1 VVFAKIGKLISGR
14 KFPVLRQSAIRL
26 AQCHKLVPCIQ
37 RGRDD
42 YHEYAPPYPGREPGM
57 IDTYATER
65 SRKRRIFF
73 GWYMVAASIVTNTIF
88 SAAYFQGFGVL
99 ILPIERTFGWDRW
112 VISAAMSLRQLES
125 GIVSPAVGF
134 LLDRF
139 SARKLIFWSAVISG
153 IGFIGLGFTTGIVT
167 FFLCFVVIS
176 LGASGVSHAVTW
188 PVIISR
194 WFRRNRGL
202 ATGLAVTGPIFGSPL
217 VILNTQIEEAYGWR
231 VVLFGYGALVLV
243 GVTLLSML
251 VRDRPEPYGLR
262 PDGDPPE
269 ESASAERS
277 SGPSRRRMDAGL
289 TLRAVFRTK
298 EFWLFTSYLSGTFA
312 VNSAVQGHMIPYFQ
326 QDIGLSA
333 AWAAVVMSMV
343 FIISGIGRIG
353 GGYLLDRIDYRLVL
367 AVVAAMMGFAL
378 LYLQVVAV
386 KTVWATLPF
395 ALLFGV
401 SFGCL
406 VPMRG
411 AVGSIMFGTRA
422 IGQVLGLLQG
432 GPIAAGVIGP
442 LVMGLIFD
450 LHGNYSAAIWG
461 LIAISA
467 FMMPLS
473 LAMASP
479 AELAE
484 RIGQQ
489 RN

>member
-1 VVFAKIGKLISGR
+1 MIETHATEKSGR
-14 KFPVLRQSAIRL
+14 
-26 AQCHKLVPCIQ
+26 
-37 RGRDD
+37 
-42 YHEYAPPYPGREPGM
+42 
-57 IDTYATER
+57 
-65 SRKRRIFF
+65 RRIFY
-73 GWYMVAASIVTNTIF
+73 GWYIVAASVAANTIF

-99 ILPIERTFGWDRW
+99 ILPLERTFGWDRW
-112 VISAAMSLRQLES
+112 VVSAAMSLRQLES

-153 IGFIGLGFTTGIVT
+153 VGFIGLGFTTGIVT
-167 FFLCFVVIS
+167 FFLFFVVIS

-202 ATGLAVTGPIFGSPL
+202 ATGLAVTGPIFGSPF
-217 VILNTQIEEAYGWR
+217 VIMNTQIEEAYGWR

-262 PDGDPPE
+262 PDDDPPE
-269 ESASAERS
+269 DSASIEHSTGS
-277 SGPSRRRMDAGL
+277 SPRRTDAGL

-312 VNSAVQGHMIPYFQ
+312 VNSAVQAHMIPYFQ
-326 QDIGLSA
+326 QDIGLTA
-333 AWAAVVMSMV
+333 ALAAVVMSMV

-353 GGYLLDRIDYRLVL
+353 GGYLLDRMDYRLVL

-395 ALLFGV
+395 VLTFGV

-422 IGQVLGLLQG
+422 IGGVLGLLQG
-432 GPIAAGVIGP
+432 GSIA
-442 LVMGLIFD
+442 
-450 LHGNYSAAIWG
+450 
-461 LIAISA
+461 
-467 FMMPLS
+467 
-473 LAMASP
+473 
-479 AELAE
+479 
-484 RIGQQ
+484 
-489 RN
+489 

>member
-1 VVFAKIGKLISGR
+1 
-14 KFPVLRQSAIRL
+14 
-26 AQCHKLVPCIQ
+26 
-37 RGRDD
+37 
-42 YHEYAPPYPGREPGM
+42 M
-57 IDTYATER
+57 IDTHATEKSAKIR
-65 SRKRRIFF
+65 RRIFY
-73 GWYMVAASIVTNTIF
+73 GWYIVAASVVTNTIF

-153 IGFIGLGFTTGIVT
+153 VGFIGLGFTTGIVT

-202 ATGLAVTGPIFGSPL
+202 ATGLAVTGPIFGSPI
-217 VILNTQIEEAYGWR
+217 VILNTQIEEALGWR
-231 VVLFGYGALVLV
+231 VVLVGYGALVLA

-269 ESASAERS
+269 EGASTERPAGS
-277 SGPSRRRMDAGL
+277 SLLRTDAGL
-289 TLRAVFRTK
+289 TLRAVLRTK

-326 QDIGLSA
+326 QDIGLTA

-353 GGYLLDRIDYRLVL
+353 GGYLMDRTDYRVVL
-367 AVVAAMMGFAL
+367 AVVAGMMGFSL
-378 LYLQVVAV
+378 LYLQVVGV

-395 ALLFGV
+395 ALGFGV

-422 IGQVLGLLQG
+422 IGKVLGILQG
-432 GPIAAGVIGP
+432 GPIAAGVVGP
-442 LVMGLIFD
+442 MIMGLIFD
-450 LHGNYSAAIWG
+450 LHGNYSVAIWG
-461 LIAISA
+461 LIVVSA
-467 FMMPLS
+467 LMMPLS

-479 AELAE
+479 AELAK

-489 RN
+489 RICDKGSQR

>member
-1 VVFAKIGKLISGR
+1 MINTHATEKSGR
-14 KFPVLRQSAIRL
+14 
-26 AQCHKLVPCIQ
+26 
-37 RGRDD
+37 
-42 YHEYAPPYPGREPGM
+42 
-57 IDTYATER
+57 
-65 SRKRRIFF
+65 RRIFY
-73 GWYMVAASIVTNTIF
+73 GWYMVAASVAANTIF

-99 ILPIERTFGWDRW
+99 ILPIERAFGWDRW
-112 VISAAMSLRQLES
+112 VISAALSLRQLES

-153 IGFIGLGFTTGIVT
+153 VGFIGLGFTTGIVT

-231 VVLFGYGALVLV
+231 VVLFGYGALILV

-269 ESASAERS
+269 ESASVEHSTGALQ
-277 SGPSRRRMDAGL
+277 RRTDAGL
-289 TLRAVFRTK
+289 TLHAVFRTK

-326 QDIGLSA
+326 QDIGLTA

-343 FIISGIGRIG
+343 FVISGIGRIG
-353 GGYLLDRIDYRLVL
+353 GGYLLDRMDYRLVL
-367 AVVAAMMGFAL
+367 AVVAAMMGIGL

-386 KTVWATLPF
+386 KTVWATFPF
-395 ALLFGV
+395 AAMFGV

-422 IGQVLGLLQG
+422 IGKILGLLQG

-442 LVMGLIFD
+442 MVMGLIFD

-467 FMMPLS
+467 LMVPLS

-479 AELAE
+479 AELAR
-484 RIGQQ
+484 RIEQQ
-489 RN
+489 RM

>member
-1 VVFAKIGKLISGR
+1 MIDIHATEKSGR
-14 KFPVLRQSAIRL
+14 
-26 AQCHKLVPCIQ
+26 
-37 RGRDD
+37 
-42 YHEYAPPYPGREPGM
+42 
-57 IDTYATER
+57 
-65 SRKRRIFF
+65 RRIFF

-99 ILPIERTFGWDRW
+99 IIPIERTFGWDRW

-153 IGFIGLGFTTGIVT
+153 VGFIGLGFTTGIVT
-167 FFLCFVVIS
+167 FFLFFVVIS

-231 VVLFGYGALVLV
+231 VVLFAYGAVILV

-262 PDGDPPE
+262 PDGDPLE
-269 ESASAERS
+269 EGASIEHS
-277 SGPSRRRMDAGL
+277 SGSSRRRTDAGL
-289 TLRAVFRTK
+289 TVRAVLRTK
-298 EFWLFTSYLSGTFA
+298 EFWLFTSYLSGCFA
-312 VNSAVQGHMIPYFQ
+312 VNSAVQVHMIPYLQ
-326 QDIGLSA
+326 QDIGFTA
-333 AWAAVVMSMV
+333 TWAAVVMTIV

-353 GGYLLDRIDYRLVL
+353 GGYLLDRMDYRLVL

-395 ALLFGV
+395 ALMFGV

-411 AVGSIMFGTRA
+411 AVGSIMFGTRT
-422 IGQVLGLLQG
+422 IGGILGLLQG

-450 LHGNYSAAIWG
+450 LNGNYSTAIWG
-461 LIAISA
+461 LIVISA

-479 AELAE
+479 VELAN
-484 RIGQQ
+484 RIEQQ
-489 RN
+489 PIGDKGS

>member
-1 VVFAKIGKLISGR
+1 MTTNKMPAHPHL
-14 KFPVLRQSAIRL
+14 
-26 AQCHKLVPCIQ
+26 
-37 RGRDD
+37 
-42 YHEYAPPYPGREPGM
+42 EPSLT
-57 IDTYATER
+57 DPHATEK
-65 SRKRRIFF
+65 SGKKGRIFF
-73 GWYMVAASIVTNTIF
+73 GWYMVAASVVANTIF

-153 IGFIGLGFTTGIVT
+153 TGFIGLGFTSGIVT

-202 ATGLAVTGPIFGSPL
+202 ATGLAVTGPIFGSPI

-231 VVLFGYGALVLV
+231 IVLFGYGILILV
-243 GVTLLSML
+243 GITLLSML

-269 ESASAERS
+269 DSATTEHPA
-277 SGPSRRRMDAGL
+277 GTSRRRTDAGL
-289 TLRAVFRTK
+289 TLHAVFRTK

-312 VNSAVQGHMIPYFQ
+312 VNSAVQAHMIPYFQ
-326 QDIGLSA
+326 QDIGLTA

-353 GGYLLDRIDYRLVL
+353 GGYLLDRLDYRLVL
-367 AVVAAMMGFAL
+367 AVVAAMMGVGL
-378 LYLQVVAV
+378 LYLQVVPV

-395 ALLFGV
+395 AVMFGI

-411 AVGSIMFGTRA
+411 AVGSIMFGTRT
-422 IGQVLGLLQG
+422 IGGILGLLQG

-442 LVMGLIFD
+442 LVMGMIFD
-450 LHGNYSAAIWG
+450 LNGNYSTALWG
-461 LIAISA
+461 LIVISA
-467 FMMPLS
+467 LMIPMS
-473 LAMASP
+473 LAMGSP
-479 AELAE
+479 AELAR
-484 RIGQQ
+484 RIGASDSAS
-489 RN
+489 RC

>member
-1 VVFAKIGKLISGR
+1 
-14 KFPVLRQSAIRL
+14 
-26 AQCHKLVPCIQ
+26 
-37 RGRDD
+37 
-42 YHEYAPPYPGREPGM
+42 M
-57 IDTYATER
+57 IDTHATEKSAKIR
-65 SRKRRIFF
+65 RRIFY
-73 GWYMVAASIVTNTIF
+73 GWYMVAASVVTNTIF

-153 IGFIGLGFTTGIVT
+153 VGFIGLGFTTGIVT

-202 ATGLAVTGPIFGSPL
+202 ATGLAVTGPIFGSPI
-217 VILNTQIEEAYGWR
+217 VILNTQIEEALGWR
-231 VVLFGYGALVLV
+231 VVLVGYGALVLA

-269 ESASAERS
+269 EGASTERPAGS
-277 SGPSRRRMDAGL
+277 SLLRTDAGL
-289 TLRAVFRTK
+289 TLRAVLRTK

-312 VNSAVQGHMIPYFQ
+312 VTSAVQGHMIPYFQ
-326 QDIGLSA
+326 QDIGLTA

-353 GGYLLDRIDYRLVL
+353 GGYLMDRTDYRVVL
-367 AVVAAMMGFAL
+367 AVVAGMMGFSL
-378 LYLQVVAV
+378 LYLQVVGV

-395 ALLFGV
+395 ALGFGV

-422 IGQVLGLLQG
+422 IGKVLGILQG
-432 GPIAAGVIGP
+432 GPIAAGVVGP
-442 LVMGLIFD
+442 MIMGLIFD

-461 LIAISA
+461 LIVVSA
-467 FMMPLS
+467 LMMPLS

-479 AELAE
+479 AELAK

-489 RN
+489 RI

>member
-1 VVFAKIGKLISGR
+1 LSDTHTTEKSGK
-14 KFPVLRQSAIRL
+14 KRQ
-26 AQCHKLVPCIQ
+26 P
-37 RGRDD
+37 
-42 YHEYAPPYPGREPGM
+42 
-57 IDTYATER
+57 
-65 SRKRRIFF
+65 IFF
-73 GWYMVAASIVTNTIF
+73 GWYMVAASIAANTIF

-99 ILPIERTFGWDRW
+99 IIPIELTFGWDRW

-125 GIVSPAVGF
+125 GIVSPLVGF

-139 SARKLIFWSAVISG
+139 SARRLIFWSAVISG

-167 FFLCFVVIS
+167 FFLFFVVIS

-231 VVLFGYGALVLV
+231 VVLFGYGALILV

-269 ESASAERS
+269 EGVSTERL
-277 SGPSRRRMDAGL
+277 SGALRRRTDAGL
-289 TLRAVFRTK
+289 TLRAVLRTK

-312 VNSAVQGHMIPYFQ
+312 VNSAVQLHMIPYFQ
-326 QDIGLSA
+326 QDIGFTA
-333 AWAAVVMSMV
+333 TWAAVVMSMV
-343 FIISGIGRIG
+343 FIVSGIGRIG
-353 GGYLLDRIDYRLVL
+353 GGYLLDRMDYRLVL

-378 LYLQVVAV
+378 LYLQVMPV
-386 KTVWATLPF
+386 KTVSATLPF
-395 ALLFGV
+395 ALMFGV

-411 AVGSIMFGTRA
+411 AVGSIMFGTRT

-442 LVMGLIFD
+442 FVMGIIFD
-450 LHGNYSAAIWG
+450 LNGNYSVAIWG
-461 LIAISA
+461 LIVISA
-467 FMMPLS
+467 LMVPLS

-479 AELAE
+479 AALAK
-484 RIGQQ
+484 RIGAAADG
-489 RN
+489 R

>member
-1 VVFAKIGKLISGR
+1 MIAAHIEKSGR
-14 KFPVLRQSAIRL
+14 
-26 AQCHKLVPCIQ
+26 
-37 RGRDD
+37 
-42 YHEYAPPYPGREPGM
+42 
-57 IDTYATER
+57 
-65 SRKRRIFF
+65 RRIFF
-73 GWYMVAASIVTNTIF
+73 GWYMVAASVAANTIF

-99 ILPIERTFGWDRW
+99 IVPIERTFGWDRW

-153 IGFIGLGFTTGIVT
+153 AGFIGLGFTTGIVT
-167 FFLCFVVIS
+167 FFLFFVVIS

-231 VVLFGYGALVLV
+231 IVLFGYGALVLV

-262 PDGDPPE
+262 PDGDPLE
-269 ESASAERS
+269 EGASIDS
-277 SGPSRRRMDAGL
+277 TGSSRRRMDAGL
-289 TLRAVFRTK
+289 TLRAVVRTK
-298 EFWLFTSYLSGTFA
+298 EFWLFTIYLSGNFA

-326 QDIGLSA
+326 QDIGFTA
-333 AWAAVVMSMV
+333 AWAAVVMSIV
-343 FIISGIGRIG
+343 FTISGIGRIG
-353 GGYLLDRIDYRLVL
+353 GGYLLDRMDYRLVL
-367 AVVAAMMGFAL
+367 AVVAAMMGFSL
-378 LYLQVVAV
+378 LYLQLVDV
-386 KTVWATLPF
+386 KTVSATLPF

-411 AVGSIMFGTRA
+411 AVGSIMFGTRT
-422 IGQVLGLLQG
+422 IGGVLGLLQG
-432 GPIAAGVIGP
+432 GSIAAGVIGP
-442 LVMGLIFD
+442 LAMGIIFD

-461 LIAISA
+461 LIVLSA
-467 FMMPLS
+467 LMVPVS

-479 AELAE
+479 AELAK
-484 RIGQQ
+484 RIEQQ
-489 RN
+489 RIN

>member
-1 VVFAKIGKLISGR
+1 MIATHTEKSGK
-14 KFPVLRQSAIRL
+14 P
-26 AQCHKLVPCIQ
+26 
-37 RGRDD
+37 
-42 YHEYAPPYPGREPGM
+42 
-57 IDTYATER
+57 
-65 SRKRRIFF
+65 RIFY
-73 GWYMVAASIVTNTIF
+73 GWYLVAASVLTNTIF

-99 ILPIERTFGWDRW
+99 IIPIERTFGWDRW
-112 VISAAMSLRQLES
+112 VVSAAMSLRQLES
-125 GIVSPAVGF
+125 GIISPAVGF

-139 SARKLIFWSAVISG
+139 SARRLIFWSAVISG
-153 IGFIGLGFTTGIVT
+153 AGFIGLGCTTGIVT

-202 ATGLAVTGPIFGSPL
+202 ATGLAVTGPIFGSPI
-217 VILNTQIEEAYGWR
+217 VILNTQIEEAHGWR
-231 VVLFGYGALVLV
+231 VVLYGYGTLVLV

-269 ESASAERS
+269 AGASAERLSGS
-277 SGPSRRRMDAGL
+277 SLRGTDAGL
-289 TLRAVFRTK
+289 TLRAVVRTK

-312 VNSAVQGHMIPYFQ
+312 VNSAFQIHMIPYFQ
-326 QDIGLSA
+326 QDIGFTA
-333 AWAAVVMSMV
+333 AWAAVVMSIV

-353 GGYLLDRIDYRLVL
+353 GGYLLDRMDYRVVL
-367 AVVAAMMGFAL
+367 AAVAAMMGIAL
-378 LYLQVVAV
+378 LYLQMVAV
-386 KTVWATLPF
+386 RTVWATVPF
-395 ALLFGV
+395 ALMFGV

-422 IGQVLGLLQG
+422 IGKVLGILQG

-442 LVMGLIFD
+442 FVMGIIFD

-461 LIAISA
+461 LIVVSA
-467 FMMPLS
+467 LMVPLS

-489 RN
+489 PISDKSRPS

>member
-1 VVFAKIGKLISGR
+1 MIATHTVKSGR
-14 KFPVLRQSAIRL
+14 P
-26 AQCHKLVPCIQ
+26 
-37 RGRDD
+37 
-42 YHEYAPPYPGREPGM
+42 
-57 IDTYATER
+57 
-65 SRKRRIFF
+65 RIFF
-73 GWYMVAASIVTNTIF
+73 GWYMVAASVVTNTIF

-99 ILPIERTFGWDRW
+99 IIPIERAFGWDRW

-153 IGFIGLGFTTGIVT
+153 VGFIGLGFTTGVVM

-217 VILNTQIEEAYGWR
+217 VIMNTQIEAAYGWR
-231 VVLFGYGALVLV
+231 IVLFGYGALILL

-269 ESASAERS
+269 ESASVERS
-277 SGPSRRRMDAGL
+277 ASPLRRRTDAGL
-289 TLRAVFRTK
+289 TLHAVFRTK

-326 QDIGLSA
+326 QDIGLTA
-333 AWAAVVMSMV
+333 TWAAVVMSMV

-353 GGYLLDRIDYRLVL
+353 GGYLLDRMDYRVVL

-386 KTVWATLPF
+386 KTVWATFPF
-395 ALLFGV
+395 AMMFGI

-422 IGQVLGLLQG
+422 IGKILGLLQG
-432 GPIAAGVIGP
+432 GPIAAGVVGP

-467 FMMPLS
+467 LMVPLS

-479 AELAE
+479 AELAK
-484 RIGQQ
+484 RIGSSESTTTVVDFPTSPA
-489 RN
+489 

>member
-1 VVFAKIGKLISGR
+1 MNDT
-14 KFPVLRQSAIRL
+14 L
-26 AQCHKLVPCIQ
+26 ANEKAVKQ
-37 RGRDD
+37 R
-42 YHEYAPPYPGREPGM
+42 
-57 IDTYATER
+57 
-65 SRKRRIFF
+65 RRIFF
-73 GWYMVAASIVTNTIF
+73 GWYMVAASVVTNTIF

-153 IGFIGLGFTTGIVT
+153 VGFIGLSFTNGIVT
-167 FFLCFVVIS
+167 FFLFFVVIS

-202 ATGLAVTGPIFGSPL
+202 ATGLAVTGPIFGSPI
-217 VILNTQIEEAYGWR
+217 VILNTQIEEAHGWR
-231 VVLFGYGALVLV
+231 VVLLGYGILILV

-262 PDGDPPE
+262 PDGDPVE
-269 ESASAERS
+269 EDASKERP
-277 SGPSRRRMDAGL
+277 SGPLHRRTDAGL
-289 TLRAVFRTK
+289 TLHAVLRTK

-312 VNSAVQGHMIPYFQ
+312 VNSAVQVHMIPYFQ
-326 QDIGLSA
+326 QDIGLTA
-333 AWAAVVMSMV
+333 TWAAVVMSMV

-353 GGYLLDRIDYRLVL
+353 GGYLLDRMDYRIVL

-378 LYLQVVAV
+378 LYLQVVPV
-386 KTVWATLPF
+386 KTVSATLPF
-395 ALLFGV
+395 ALMFGV

-411 AVGSIMFGTRA
+411 AVGSIMFGTRT
-422 IGQVLGLLQG
+422 IGGILGLLQG

-442 LVMGLIFD
+442 FVMGMIFD
-450 LHGNYSAAIWG
+450 LHGNYSVGIWG
-461 LIAISA
+461 LVVISA

-479 AELAE
+479 AELAK

-489 RN
+489 RI

>member
-1 VVFAKIGKLISGR
+1 
-14 KFPVLRQSAIRL
+14 
-26 AQCHKLVPCIQ
+26 
-37 RGRDD
+37 
-42 YHEYAPPYPGREPGM
+42 M
-57 IDTYATER
+57 IDTHATEKSGR
-65 SRKRRIFF
+65 RRIFF
-73 GWYMVAASIVTNTIF
+73 GWYMVAASVVTNTIF

-99 ILPIERTFGWDRW
+99 IIPIERDFGWDRW
-112 VISAAMSLRQLES
+112 VISAALSLRQLES

-139 SARKLIFWSAVISG
+139 STRKLIFCSAVISG
-153 IGFIGLGFTTGIVT
+153 VGFIGLGFTTGIVM
-167 FFLCFVVIS
+167 FFLFFVVIS

-231 VVLFGYGALVLV
+231 AVLFGYGALVLV
-243 GVTLLSML
+243 GVSLLSML

-269 ESASAERS
+269 EGASAEHPTGRS
-277 SGPSRRRMDAGL
+277 HRRTDAGL
-289 TLRAVFRTK
+289 TLHAVLRTK

-312 VNSAVQGHMIPYFQ
+312 VNSAVQVHMIPYFQ
-326 QDIGLSA
+326 QDIGLTA
-333 AWAAVVMSMV
+333 TWAAVVMSMV

-353 GGYLLDRIDYRLVL
+353 GGYLLDRTDYRLVL
-367 AVVAAMMGFAL
+367 AVVAAMMGFSL
-378 LYLQVVAV
+378 LYLQVVDV
-386 KTVWATLPF
+386 NTVSATLPF
-395 ALLFGV
+395 ALMFGV

-411 AVGSIMFGTRA
+411 AVGSIMFGTRT
-422 IGQVLGLLQG
+422 IGGVLGLLQG

-442 LVMGLIFD
+442 FVMGMIFD
-450 LHGNYSAAIWG
+450 LNGNYSVGIWG
-461 LIAISA
+461 LIVISA

-479 AELAE
+479 AELAK

-489 RN
+489 RISDNVQDAEGQTSTTRLS